1 MYGQVFLLCL
11 ESLTRTPKEGKM
23 PLEKQ
28 HLFLS
33 LSLIKVLLEMNVI
46 QFTVYSMHS
55 GAEDSMWHARTTALN
70 VGWCGGLPG
79 NMF

>member
-1 MYGQVFLLCL
+1 
-11 ESLTRTPKEGKM
+11 M
-23 PLEKQ
+23 PLEKKR
-28 HLFLS
+28 LFLS
-33 LSLIKVLLEMNVI
+33 LSLIKVLLETNVI
-46 QFTVYSMHS
+46 QFTVCMHS

>member
-1 MYGQVFLLCL
+1 
-11 ESLTRTPKEGKM
+11 
-23 PLEKQ
+23 
-28 HLFLS
+28 
-33 LSLIKVLLEMNVI
+33 MNVI